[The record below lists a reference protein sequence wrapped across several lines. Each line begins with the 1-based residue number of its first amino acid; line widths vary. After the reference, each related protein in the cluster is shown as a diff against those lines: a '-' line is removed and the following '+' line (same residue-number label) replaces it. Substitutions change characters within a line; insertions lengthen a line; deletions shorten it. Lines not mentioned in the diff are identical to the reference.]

1 VPSTAPT
8 RGLAL
13 EEDEMVVHK
22 YSETPGWLVED
33 DRLDAEMP

>member
-1 VPSTAPT
+1 VPSTALT

-13 EEDEMVVHK
+13 EEDEMIVHK
-22 YSETPGWLVED
+22 YSGTPGWLGED

>member
-22 YSETPGWLVED
+22 YSGTPGRLGED